1 MGYVYYTFICDDE
14 AMVWNSDY
22 DYDPHTD
29 WGDDDLGDDGGY
41 NDDYFDSMNSE
52 VVDAMQG
59 GGWSSNPYDY
69 SRNFDTDNPAS
80 ASVRWNDKALETLL
94 NGVGYG
100 TLPNLLDELRDH
112 ANGQAETEGAEY
124 GSAVHTPEDRHGT
137 DFPPGGYIYTK
148 NYEARIDEVYHATL
162 LKVLD
167 KAKSLLES
175 SRAVFEDKYTPD
187 LPPGVTSSVG
197 KNGKTYY
204 HGPPGANG
212 RRSFIA
218 NPFK

>member
-1 MGYVYYTFICDDE
+1 
-14 AMVWNSDY
+14 MVWNSDY

-29 WGDDDLGDDGGY
+29 WGDDDFGDDGGY
-41 NDDYFDSMNSE
+41 GYDDDHFDLINPG
-52 VVDAMQG
+52 VIDAMQD
-59 GGWSSNPYDY
+59 GGWSGNPYDY
-69 SRNFDTDNPAS
+69 SRNFDHENPAA
-80 ASVRWNDKALETLL
+80 ASVRWNGASLEKLL

-112 ANGQAETEGAEY
+112 ANGSAETEGAIY

-137 DFPPGGYIYTK
+137 DFAPGGYVYTK

-167 KAKSLLES
+167 KAKSFLHN
-175 SRAVFEDKYTPD
+175 SRAASEDRYIPD
-187 LPPGVTSSVG
+187 LPAGVTSTLG
-197 KNGKTYY
+197 KNGRTYY
-204 HGPPGANG
+204 HGINPKTGKKG
-212 RRSFIA
+212 FVA